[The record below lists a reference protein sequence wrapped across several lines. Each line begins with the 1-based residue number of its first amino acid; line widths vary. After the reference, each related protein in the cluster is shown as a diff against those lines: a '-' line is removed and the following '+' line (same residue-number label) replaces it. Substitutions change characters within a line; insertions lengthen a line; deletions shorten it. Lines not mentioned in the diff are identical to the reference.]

1 MIWQVICQVGADD
14 DFIPV
19 LHSQEARL
27 LIVLDQPSSPY
38 QVGNRVLSLLGEN
51 GLEPGETVIDLLN
64 LAMCVYSADMRI
76 QRRFAGDKWA
86 REIVVHFPVVKINL
100 WKKALPTITRM
111 LSFLTG
117 DEWAI
122 RLRQRPPASSH
133 AKKDVD
139 TGHPVAVSLF
149 SGGLD
154 SFVGAIDLLEESEGI
169 VALVGQYGNGS
180 TNPSQKKA
188 YQVIADAYPDR
199 TRRFGFFVQPAK
211 LEGQSAEDTMRSRS
225 ILFLALG
232 TAVASAYG
240 SDTSLYVPEN
250 GLISLNVPLTYSRM
264 GSLSTRTTH
273 PYFISLYREV
283 LAALGIRVGIQ
294 LPYRFSTK
302 GEMLRGVRNQDILRK
317 GLPLTLSCARPDAGR
332 YQKRNPG
339 THCGY
344 CVPCLIRLASMK
356 AAGFSI
362 KGAAF
367 YDIVSQRPDPQITRG
382 SDLRAFEVAVHRVN
396 GLTPLQLTSEVLN
409 SGPLPPDE
417 IQQYVDVYR
426 RGIME
431 VEHLLRGNRRM

>member
-1 MIWQVICQVGADD
+1 MIWQVVCQVGANN
-14 DFIPV
+14 DFAPA

-27 LIVLDQPSSPY
+27 LIALDNPGSPY
-38 QVGNRVLSLLGEN
+38 QVGNKVLSLLGEN
-51 GLEPGETVIDLLN
+51 GLEPEETVVDLLN
-64 LAMCVYSADMRI
+64 LAMCVYSADLRI
-76 QRRFAGDKWA
+76 QRRFAKDKWA
-86 REIVVHFPVVKINL
+86 REFVVHFPVVKLNL

-117 DEWAI
+117 DEWVI
-122 RLRQRPPASSH
+122 LLRQRTSASRVV
-133 AKKDVD
+133 KKIVD
-139 TGHPVAVSLF
+139 TPRLVAVSLF

-154 SFVGAIDLLEESEGI
+154 SFAGAIDLLEESEGI
-169 VALVGQYGNGS
+169 VALVGQYGKGS

-199 TRRFGFFVQPAK
+199 TQRFGFFVQPAK

-232 TAVASAYG
+232 TAVASACG
-240 SDTSLYVPEN
+240 SDTPLYVPEN

-273 PYFISLYREV
+273 PYFISLYREA
-283 LAALGIRVGIQ
+283 LAALGVRVGIK
-294 LPYRFSTK
+294 LPYRFDTK
-302 GEMLRGVRNQDILRK
+302 GEMLKGAKNQAVLRK
-317 GLPLTLSCARPDAGR
+317 GLPVTLSCARPDAGR
-332 YQKRNPG
+332 YQKRSPG

-362 KGAAF
+362 RGAAF
-367 YDIVSQRPDPQITRG
+367 YDIVSQRPNPQITRG
-382 SDLRAFEVAVHRVN
+382 SDLRAFEIAVHRVS
-396 GLTPLQLTSEVLN
+396 GLTPLQLTSAVLN
-409 SGPLPPDE
+409 SGPLPPDD
-417 IQQYVDVYR
+417 IQEYVDVYR

-431 VEHLLRGNRRM
+431 VEHLLRSNRKK